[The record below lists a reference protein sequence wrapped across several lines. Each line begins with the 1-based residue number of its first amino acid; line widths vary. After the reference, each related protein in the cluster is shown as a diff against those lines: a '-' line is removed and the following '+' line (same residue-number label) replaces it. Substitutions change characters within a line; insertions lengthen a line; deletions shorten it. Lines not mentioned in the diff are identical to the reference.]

1 MADKFVVQAGLAP
14 VAVRLPVSNQENQ
27 IITNAGSVPVVLESV
42 PNYVLSATGSAA
54 AVTPG
59 ISFPPGSEMKL
70 LKNSGAIYAQ
80 TTQLGSVVSS
90 PAVPATTVN
99 ATNNTGAPVAV
110 TIGGSGV
117 VTLVSVGGVTVLTG
131 ANLTGSVVAVPAGAT
146 IALTYAS
153 GTPTWVWNSGQPC
166 SLNVSAGVQP
176 T

>member
-1 MADKFVVQAGLAP
+1 M
-14 VAVRLPVSNQENQ
+14 
-27 IITNAGSVPVVLESV
+27 
-42 PNYVLSATGSAA
+42 
-54 AVTPG
+54 
-59 ISFPPGSEMKL
+59 
-70 LKNSGAIYAQ
+70 
-80 TTQLGSVVSS
+80 
-90 PAVPATTVN
+90 N